1 MTAIAPYR
9 PPAAPGSDGFAQLL
23 HAEWT
28 KLRTVRGWVAG
39 LLVAGLL
46 TIGLTLLNHSQ
57 CEFSPNGTTVQS
69 CPGVPI
75 GPGGEAV
82 TDSFYFVRQ
91 PAAGDGTI
99 TARVTSLTGLY
110 RPGGGGMSAADPLAG
125 YVPGVRPWAKTGIM
139 IKASTAAGSAYVAM
153 LVTGGNGVRMQYNYA
168 GDIAGLPG
176 AATAA
181 APRWLRLVRSGDS
194 VTGYDSLDGAHW
206 TRVGQVTLPGLPSAA
221 QAGLFTAS
229 PSYTVYSGSIGS
241 GGGQGGPTLATG
253 TLDHLTASWSG
264 GTWTGTEV
272 GGTGPGDTP
281 VGGQGNGGSAATSP
295 FDGGY
300 RQAGGAFT
308 VSGSGDIAPNVA
320 SGPDG
325 AGTDP
330 TQAMVAGTFF
340 ALIAMVIVAAVFIT
354 AEYRRGMIRTTL
366 TASPRRG
373 RVLAAKAVVLA
384 AVTFTVGLIGTAI
397 ALPLGEAV
405 LRHGGNWIAPLPA
418 LTEARIIV
426 GTAAAMAVAAVLAL
440 AVGAI
445 ARRGVAAVSAVI
457 VIVVLPFLFS
467 ILPGLLPAGA
477 ENWLLRIFPAAA
489 FAVQQPFPAYH
500 QVLAQYGPDNGYYP
514 LAWWAGFL
522 VLCAWAALAFAA
534 ATVLIQ
540 RRDA

>member
-1 MTAIAPYR
+1 MTAIVPYR
-9 PPAAPGSDGFAQLL
+9 PAVAAGSDGFAQLL

-28 KLRTVRGWVAG
+28 KFRTVRGWVAG

-46 TIGLTLLNHSQ
+46 TIGITLLNHSQ
-57 CEFSPNGTTVQS
+57 CGFSPNGTTVQS

-75 GPGGEAV
+75 GPDGQAV
-82 TDSFYFVRQ
+82 TDSFYFVHQ

-125 YVPGVRPWAKTGIM
+125 YVAGVRPWAKTGIM
-139 IKASTAAGSAYVAM
+139 IKASTVAGSAYVAM
-153 LVTGGNGVRMQYNYA
+153 LVTGGNGVRMQYDYA

-176 AATAA
+176 AATTA

-194 VTGYDSLDGAHW
+194 VAGYDSLDGAHW

-229 PSYTVYSGSIGS
+229 PSYAVYSGSVGS
-241 GGGQGGPTLATG
+241 GSEQGGPTLATG
-253 TLDHLTASWSG
+253 TLDHLTTSWGSEARA
-264 GTWTGTEV
+264 GTTV
-272 GGTGPGDTP
+272 GGTGPGGTP
-281 VGGQGNGGSAATSP
+281 SGSGASPFNGG
-295 FDGGY
+295 DK
-300 RQAGGAFT
+300 QAGGRLT

-325 AGTDP
+325 AGSDP
-330 TQAMVAGTFF
+330 TQAMVSGTFF
-340 ALIAMVIVAAVFIT
+340 ALIAMVIVGAMFIT

-384 AVTFTVGLIGTAI
+384 GVTFTVGLIGTAI

-405 LRHGGNWIAPLPA
+405 LRNGGNWIPPVPA
-418 LTEARIIV
+418 LTTARIIV

-440 AVGAI
+440 AMGAI

-489 FAVQQPFPAYH
+489 FAVQQAFPAYH